1 MSSDATSDP
10 GPAPSDAIRV
20 SFDEALAGRRAEA
33 DGGAH
38 VEGTQFGFRAEF
50 EGTLTGRRL
59 VQGDPPWH
67 WLELGDLTGKPED
80 FADSTVWCEESF
92 VYIEGA

>member
-10 GPAPSDAIRV
+10 GAAPSGGIRV
-20 SFDEALAGRRAEA
+20 SFDESLAGRRAEA

-38 VEGTQFGFRAEF
+38 VPGTQFGSRETF

-59 VQGDPPWH
+59 VQGDPPWR
-67 WLELGDLTGKPED
+67 WLELGDLTEKPED
-80 FADSTVWCEESF
+80 FADSTVWCEE
-92 VYIEGA
+92 